1 MSWGEYLQL
10 TPIWV
15 LNFGAIAVM
24 LQITFRRSETLAR
37 AITLATLALGL
48 LTVLFPQGAAASS
61 AAGRL
66 FAADATGMFYLGL
79 IIAASLAVTIS
90 CDGYL
95 RHREEVKD
103 EFYILLLLATAGA
116 GVMALSAHLLP
127 FYLGLEILSVSLYGL
142 VAYERENVRSTE
154 AAIKYLLMAAVT
166 AAFFLF
172 GTALLYA
179 QIGSL
184 ELSALVAAFAAVKPG
199 PVLLAGIGM
208 MLVGVAFKLSLV
220 PFHSWAPDVYEGAPL
235 PIATFFSTASKVA
248 MIAFVLR
255 LFAGNIS
262 DEVRGVVA
270 LLAILSMLGGNL
282 LALRQTHPKRML
294 AYSSSAHMGYVLVPL
309 AIGGPGAKVAAT
321 AYLVTYVLTS
331 LAAFGV
337 LTALAVREP
346 GREKEGGF
354 DLRGLRTSH
363 PWLCFV
369 LGVALL
375 SLAGMPLT
383 AGFIGKFIV
392 LNVGVRGAAFWSLAA
407 LAIGSVLGA
416 YYYIRLLIETFQ
428 TAPEGESTPAAV
440 GERSWLSWSVLG
452 ILAASLIMLGV
463 FPQQAFA
470 ALAAWLS

>member
-24 LQITFRRSETLAR
+24 LQVTFRRSEALAR
-37 AITLATLALGL
+37 AITLASLALAL
-48 LTVLFPQGAAASS
+48 LTVIFPQGATGG

-66 FAADATGMFYLGL
+66 FAADATGMLYLGL
-79 IIAASLAVTIS
+79 IVAASLAVTIS
-90 CDGYL
+90 CQGYL

-116 GVMALSAHLLP
+116 GVMAVSAHLLP

-172 GTALLYA
+172 GAALLYS
-179 QIGSL
+179 QTGSL
-184 ELSALVAAFAAVKPG
+184 ELAALTAALAAAKPG
-199 PVLLAGIGM
+199 PMALAGIGM
-208 MLVGVAFKLSLV
+208 MLVGIAFKLSLV

-235 PIATFFSTASKVA
+235 PIATFFSTVSKAA
-248 MIAFVLR
+248 MIAFLLR
-255 LFAGNIS
+255 LFAGDIS
-262 DEVRGVVA
+262 EEVRAVIA

-294 AYSSSAHMGYVLVPL
+294 AYSSSAHMGYALVPI
-309 AIGGPGAKVAAT
+309 AVGGPGAAVAST
-321 AYLVTYVLTS
+321 AYLVTYVITS
-331 LAAFGV
+331 LAAFGA

-346 GREKEGGF
+346 SRETEGGF
-354 DLRGLRTSH
+354 DLRGLRTAH

-375 SLAGMPLT
+375 SLAGMPFT
-383 AGFIGKFIV
+383 AGFIGKFVV
-392 LNVGVRGAAFWSLAA
+392 LNVGVRGAALVSVAA

-416 YYYIRLLIETFQ
+416 YYYLRLLIETFQ
-428 TAPEGESTPAAV
+428 PAEETRPVV
-440 GERSWLSWSVLG
+440 GERAWLSWSLLG
-452 ILAASLIMLGV
+452 LLAASLIVLGV
-463 FPQQAFA
+463 FPQRAFA